1 MHSTHKQTKTTMHTK
16 HRARYYPLDLIRLRL
31 GRFLLRLDLLELLPL
46 PDSPI
51 TPAKLSLVVEEETLK
66 TGDIKEQ

>member
-46 PDSPI
+46 PNFPYHASE
-51 TPAKLSLVVEEETLK
+51 VELGSRG
-66 TGDIKEQ
+66 GDPEDRRY